1 MFVFLNRNKIKTRWS
16 NQHPPTTY
24 YQLLTILKQDVTDER
39 QQETSRKAETQI
51 KSKIKSNYLL
61 SDQYSFQE
69 RQHYQHI
76 VANSKLHLKPGQ

>member
-1 MFVFLNRNKIKTRWS
+1 MEYCDATFRRVGWNIPIYRK
-16 NQHPPTTY
+16 HPAFTGLFKLFYISPA
-24 YQLLTILKQDVTDER
+24 K
-39 QQETSRKAETQI
+39 QETSRKAETQI

-76 VANSKLHLKPGQ
+76 VANSKLHLKLGQ